1 MVVWNPLLTWWGLW
15 GRFGSPSP
23 RVFKQQY
30 LTSLKDFWMEIHIYC
45 KCYERGA
52 NMPQRDRRTSWL
64 VVPQKWNAPITVQFQ
79 GNSTNKTV
87 RCCLKTRGGVG
98 GRWRWDDGN
107 SKNLGRRGTTESE
120 LVWGFHSWVFASKK
134 KYIKDECFFYPSG
147 VTVVKM
153 TVQGA
158 VLGPRRGLRVT
169 YWVGV
174 HVHVLLQERPSGWRW
189 SALQRGCEERRRKLL
204 KEKFDIQLM
213 GKY

>member
-1 MVVWNPLLTWWGLW
+1 MFGWKYIFTVSATREELTCHKETGGRPDWSFLKSETLLSQYSFKETPQTRRLDVVWRRGEIN
-15 GRFGSPSP
+15 GS
-23 RVFKQQY
+23 
-30 LTSLKDFWMEIHIYC
+30 
-45 KCYERGA
+45 
-52 NMPQRDRRTSWL
+52 
-64 VVPQKWNAPITVQFQ
+64 
-79 GNSTNKTV
+79 
-87 RCCLKTRGGVG
+87 GGVG

-107 SKNLGRRGTTESE
+107 SKNLGRWGTTESE
-120 LVWGFHSWVFASKK
+120 LVRGFHSWVFASKK

-204 KEKFDIQLM
+204 KEKFDIHLM